1 MARKKNRTAVKY
13 DMGPEPSKIE
23 TVSDLL
29 RAYQWYNY
37 EYTVKQGRKFVTD
50 YVKTSGTPGAKYE
63 ASRLNSLKDS
73 DFTTTI
79 CWQARMAKNGILP
92 ESSLE
97 NFKDSLV
104 DLLNRARLSK
114 TKLKKVVSVNKP
126 TVQDRIREQVS
137 SWIADIEDE
146 IDALGTTVKTTFNPY
161 EFLKTV
167 DAKPVHVNYMLEY
180 YRPQRDEVVEA
191 LAGKDAQLNEAYRYL
206 SKAALK
212 RLVDFFETLIA
223 DMERV
228 INNKKVTRK
237 PRKAKVKTSDQLT
250 KSVKYLPESNEYKIV
265 SVNSE
270 KLIGANQV
278 WLFNTKYRALSVYN
292 ALDGGLTVKG
302 TTLQNFNIQTSVVK
316 RVRKPEEAL
325 QEIQKSGKVALRKLM
340 DTFKTKASEGTGRI
354 NKDTI
359 IVRVV

>member
-1 MARKKNRTAVKY
+1 
-13 DMGPEPSKIE
+13 
-23 TVSDLL
+23 VSD
-29 RAYQWYNY
+29 N
-37 EYTVKQGRKFVTD
+37 
-50 YVKTSGTPGAKYE
+50 KT
-63 ASRLNSLKDS
+63 
-73 DFTTTI
+73 
-79 CWQARMAKNGILP
+79 
-92 ESSLE
+92 
-97 NFKDSLV
+97 
-104 DLLNRARLSK
+104 
-114 TKLKKVVSVNKP
+114 
-126 TVQDRIREQVS
+126 TVQDRIREQAS

-146 IDALGTTVKTTFNPY
+146 IDALGKTVKTIFNPY
-161 EFLKTV
+161 EFLQTV
-167 DAKPVHVNYMLEY
+167 DAKSVHVNYMLEY

-265 SVNSE
+265 SVNPE

-278 WLFNTKYRALSVYN
+278 WLFNTKYRVLSVYN

-302 TTLQNFNIQTSVVK
+302 TTLQNFNIQTSVFK